1 MTIRSLILGL
11 QGTVLTHEE
20 REFFARVQPWGYILF
35 KRNIVDQAQVK
46 ALTDSLRELS
56 GRANVPIL
64 IDQEGGRVQRMGP
77 PHWPAYP
84 TGALLGKLYERDAFE
99 GQMLNRLNARLIAHD
114 LAEVGINVDCVP
126 VCDVPVAGSHDVI
139 GDRAYS
145 KNANTVSVLA
155 RAAAEGLMAGGVLPI
170 IKHIPGHGRAGV
182 DSHLELPVVTASR
195 NTLIKSDFIPFQAL
209 SDMPLAMTAHVVY
222 SALDK
227 NAPATTSAKI
237 VRSIIRK
244 HMGFD
249 GLLMCDDL
257 SMKALKGTLQE
268 RTNATFAAGCD
279 MALHC
284 NGVMQEMREIA
295 EATPVLAG
303 KAKRRAQAALSR
315 IVTRLEPLDVE
326 KARHTLAQALSLVQ
340 AGEKIPDQKRYI
352 MDDLMGNMS
361 ENVA

>member
-1 MTIRSLILGL
+1 
-11 QGTVLTHEE
+11 
-20 REFFARVQPWGYILF
+20 
-35 KRNIVDQAQVK
+35 
-46 ALTDSLRELS
+46 
-56 GRANVPIL
+56 
-64 IDQEGGRVQRMGP
+64 
-77 PHWPAYP
+77 
-84 TGALLGKLYERDAFE
+84 
-99 GQMLNRLNARLIAHD
+99 
-114 LAEVGINVDCVP
+114 
-126 VCDVPVAGSHDVI
+126 
-139 GDRAYS
+139 
-145 KNANTVSVLA
+145 
-155 RAAAEGLMAGGVLPI
+155 
-170 IKHIPGHGRAGV
+170 
-182 DSHLELPVVTASR
+182 
-195 NTLIKSDFIPFQAL
+195 
-209 SDMPLAMTAHVVY
+209 VVY